1 MAFKFFFW
9 RAYSL
14 CTVIEWFYLWNFIIP
29 RETTVK
35 TRIVSCVSGLIP
47 QISVYFIYVSVLKA
61 NENERNHIFGKF
73 NSFHS
78 SLKFAMDR
86 FDDSNVHLF
95 EIATDRIDTYL
106 CYKPPY
112 TRSYSS
118 FNSSLPWNCLIPWI
132 KPFFHCAKRI
142 CSWKEKFKCQIVK
155 IKLLMS
161 WNGYPSFILAI
172 LFSSDL
178 ETIIRHIEMR

>member
-1 MAFKFFFW
+1 M
-9 RAYSL
+9 
-14 CTVIEWFYLWNFIIP
+14 
-29 RETTVK
+29 ETTIK

-47 QISVYFIYVSVLKA
+47 QISVYFIYVFVLKA
-61 NENERNHIFGKF
+61 NENERNHIFGKS

-106 CYKPPY
+106 CYKPPC

-118 FNSSLPWNCLIPWI
+118 FNSSLPWNCLIP
-132 KPFFHCAKRI
+132 
-142 CSWKEKFKCQIVK
+142 
-155 IKLLMS
+155 
-161 WNGYPSFILAI
+161 
-172 LFSSDL
+172 
-178 ETIIRHIEMR
+178 